1 MADWNSR
8 LVVKFT
14 VDEVQEIIQPI
25 DNFTPKIDTPH
36 DVIDSID
43 AENIGFEAKSRRFTF
58 DFTAKAL
65 NVDVMRNMLSAAK
78 NRTEF
83 SIDIEEQDENDQW
96 AFNSVAFPNC
106 RFTNVSP
113 SDISN
118 DGSAPVMTFSGICL
132 DVTFET
138 DEGTI

>member
-1 MADWNSR
+1 MVDWNSR

-14 VDEVQEIIQPI
+14 VDDVQEIIQPI
-25 DNFTPKIDTPH
+25 DNFTPKLDTPH
-36 DVIDSID
+36 DIIDSID
-43 AENIGFEAKSRRFTF
+43 AENIGFEAKSQRFTF

-65 NVDVMRNMLSAAK
+65 NVNVMRNMLSAAK
-78 NRTEF
+78 NRATF

-106 RFTNVSP
+106 KFVNVSP

-118 DGSAPVMTFSGICL
+118 DGSAPVMSFSGICL

-138 DEGTI
+138 DDGTI